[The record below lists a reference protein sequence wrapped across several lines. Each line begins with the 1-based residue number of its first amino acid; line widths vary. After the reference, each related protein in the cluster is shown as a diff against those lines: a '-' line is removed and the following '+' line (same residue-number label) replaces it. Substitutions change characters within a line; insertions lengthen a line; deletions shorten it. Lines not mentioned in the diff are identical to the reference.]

1 MRANAHPTAAVRFRL
16 PVARMIE
23 DASAATTV
31 APSRLH
37 KYCSIKLPAQKMAGR
52 YSCRTSDSEEGR
64 ALWAQQCGAE
74 RGIGHKGTDLR
85 SATSCASVFLSR
97 PVTVRWRPEEAS
109 FAAGE
114 HSQRHR
120 LVSSASLYLQ
130 GAPTP
135 LDLA

>member
-1 MRANAHPTAAVRFRL
+1 
-16 PVARMIE
+16 MIE

-37 KYCSIKLPAQKMAGR
+37 RYCNLKLPAQKMAGC
-52 YSCRTSDSEEGR
+52 YSCRISDCEEGC
-64 ALWAQQCGAE
+64 ALWAQRCGAE
-74 RGIGHKGTDLR
+74 TGMEHKGTDLR

-130 GAPTP
+130 GALAP
-135 LDLA
+135 LALA